1 MATKKPSKSPAPPR
15 SFEGPKP
22 GDPVA
27 AMAALSTEMGEQ
39 FETIGNTV
47 VKLTERIE
55 INDTRAVKLS
65 EEVADVAKKF
75 AELKAGEQFAEFA
88 DRLDKDKEQIKRLN
102 EGIAKAEKLLAMG
115 GPAKPTGPQLPTA
128 FAQEIATGAGMA
140 EYRRMCEENKSKK
153 VTHSFRVENSLA
165 ISRAHG
171 FAGQSTVIVDSGLVG
186 DGSDPVTQQGLTEL
200 IRDPIGLIDVINE
213 VPGTPDVDAFREMV
227 EDEVSSRG
235 AVAAAANG
243 AGTGGSSAVD
253 AITVHNTEGF
263 FVGQKIYV
271 EATATGMEGP
281 HTISAITPGTTLT
294 FATAVID
301 FNIADGDLIVGEEFI
316 ATAENGFKPAGVLKA
331 SLQTVAIQTLATYLI
346 MTRQRLLRTN
356 LFDLMGWAAA
366 RLPARLRESLEW
378 ALLYGSGTEPQLH
391 GFLNTTLMTTHSVA
405 TDTWNVDLETGS
417 NRADLILWSAAN
429 IPGDRPIVCVMHKL
443 DWFKLTSAKN
453 ANNDYLHGQGEGPSI
468 IDTPMLKAIGG
479 VQVVLSSKIIQPYAL
494 VMDAAQA
501 SSFVRIADA
510 ELSVG
515 WVESQFI
522 KNQQTMLYE
531 QSFAHLLK
539 VGSAYRRAYMNQPP
553 N

>member
-1 MATKKPSKSPAPPR
+1 MATKKSTKPAPR
-15 SFEGPKP
+15 SLEGPKP
-22 GDPVA
+22 GDPIA
-27 AMAALSTEMGEQ
+27 AMAALGTDMGER
-39 FETIGNTV
+39 FEVIGNTV
-47 VKLTERIE
+47 AKLTERITL
-55 INDTRAVKLS
+55 NDTRHTKLL
-65 EEVADVAKKF
+65 EDVTDVAKKLE
-75 AELKAGEQFAEFA
+75 ELRAGEQFAEFA
-88 DRLDKDKEQIKRLN
+88 DRLDKDKDQIKLLT
-102 EGIAKAEKLLAMG
+102 EGIAKAEKMLAMG
-115 GPAKPTGPQLPTA
+115 GPPKPTGPQLSTA
-128 FAQEIATGAGMA
+128 FAQEIATGEGMA

-153 VTHSFRVENSLA
+153 VTHSFRVKNSLA

-186 DGSDPVTQQGLTEL
+186 DGSDPVTQAGLTEL

-271 EATATGMEGP
+271 EITAGMQGP
-281 HTISAITPGTTLT
+281 FTISAITPGTTLT
-294 FATAVID
+294 FATTVID
-301 FNIADGDLIVGEEFI
+301 FNIVDGDLIVGEEFI

-331 SLQTVAIQTLATYLI
+331 SLKTVAIQTLATYLI

-356 LFDLMGWAAA
+356 LFDLMGWASA

-391 GFLNTTLMTTHSVA
+391 GFLDATLMTTFGVE
-405 TDTWNVDLETGS
+405 TDQWNEDLESGS

-479 VQVVLSSKIIQPYAL
+479 VQVVLSSKIVQPYAL

-501 SSFVRIADA
+501 SSFARIADA

-522 KNQQTMLYE
+522 KNQQTILYE

-539 VGSAYRRAYMNQPP
+539 VGAAWRRAYMNQPP